1 MSSRANNAKRLLC
14 HNGHNVIAPEID
26 IKSTYIYED
35 EEYNVTAAESSRMNP
50 QDVKILDDAGNFK
63 ATCV

>member
-1 MSSRANNAKRLLC
+1 M
-14 HNGHNVIAPEID
+14 IAPKID